1 MQIRRHDRPLLHKV
15 PPRTGPHHLAPQ
27 IGDRAAGTARRRAAI
42 AMTLVLALSG
52 CSSDQEDS
60 PLADSP
66 SAGSAAPA
74 SQNDNGADENSRPD
88 AESEVV
94 AQNLEAPWSVA
105 FYEKTALVSE
115 RDSARIL
122 EIDSHRPADVRE
134 VATVAGVSASGEGG
148 LLGLSVRGDSLYAY
162 FTAESDNRIQRFPI
176 TRGSDGIELGSPETI
191 VDGIAKAGFH
201 NGGRM
206 AFGPDGM
213 LYATVG
219 DAGDQGAAQDR
230 ESLSGS
236 ILRMKPDGSV
246 PEDNPFDNS
255 LVYSYGHRNPQGL
268 DWDEDGTMYASEF
281 GQDTW
286 DELNIIEA
294 GGNYGWPEVEG
305 ISEGGADDDDFTD
318 PIQQWSPD
326 QASPSGIAI
335 SHDTI
340 LIANLRGQVLRTM
353 PSADVAAD
361 KDAYAGEFG
370 RLRDVV
376 TTPSGE
382 VWILTNNTDGRG
394 DPADGDDRILR
405 IPSDLSTGSR

>member
-1 MQIRRHDRPLLHKV
+1 
-15 PPRTGPHHLAPQ
+15 
-27 IGDRAAGTARRRAAI
+27 
-42 AMTLVLALSG
+42 MTLALALCG
-52 CSSDQEDS
+52 CSADHEDS
-60 PLADSP
+60 TP
-66 SAGSAAPA
+66 AGSSTPA
-74 SQNDNGADENSRPD
+74 SQTDNGSVDDNGPD
-88 AESEVV
+88 AEPEVV
-94 AQNLEAPWSVA
+94 AQNLEAPWSIA
-105 FYEKTALVSE
+105 FYRNTALVSE

-122 EIDSHRPADVRE
+122 EIDDRRPANVRE
-134 VATVAGVSASGEGG
+134 VTTVADVSASGEGG

-176 TRGSDGIELGSPETI
+176 IRGSDGVELGSPETI

-201 NGGRM
+201 NGGRL

-213 LYATVG
+213 LYVTVG
-219 DAGDQGAAQDR
+219 DAGDRSAAQDR

-246 PEDNPFDNS
+246 PKDNPFDDS

-268 DWDEDGTMYASEF
+268 AWDEDGTMYASEF

-286 DELNIIEA
+286 DELNIIES

-305 ISEGGADDDDFTD
+305 ISENAADDDDFID
-318 PIQQWSPD
+318 PVQQWSPD

-335 SHDTI
+335 TQDTI
-340 LIANLRGQVLRTM
+340 LIANLRGQVLRTV
-353 PSADVAAD
+353 PLSDVAAA

-370 RLRDVV
+370 RLRDAV

-394 DPADGDDRILR
+394 DPAADDDRILR
-405 IPSDLSTGSR
+405 IPSDLSAGD

>member
-1 MQIRRHDRPLLHKV
+1 MTFRDPDIPLRHAAV
-15 PPRTGPHHLAPQ
+15 AVALAL
-27 IGDRAAGTARRRAAI
+27 T
-42 AMTLVLALSG
+42 LSG
-52 CSSDQEDS
+52 CSNDA
-60 PLADSP
+60 ADPP
-66 SAGSAAPA
+66 STSQSAPA
-74 SQNDNGADENSRPD
+74 SHNSNSSGAETDSG
-88 AESEVV
+88 AEPEVV

-105 FYEKTALVSE
+105 FYKDTALVSE
-115 RDSARIL
+115 RDSGRIL
-122 EIDSHRPADVRE
+122 ELNDEQPGQVRE
-134 VATVAGVSASGEGG
+134 VSTVAGVSASGEGG
-148 LLGLSVRGDSLYAY
+148 LLGLSVRDDSLYAY

-176 TRGSDGIELGSPETI
+176 TRGSDGVELDSPETI

-201 NGGRM
+201 NGGRL

-219 DAGDQGAAQDR
+219 DAGDQSAAQDR

-246 PEDNPFDNS
+246 PADNPFDDS

-268 DWDEDGTMYASEF
+268 AWGQDGTMYASEF

-305 ISEGGADDDDFTD
+305 IPGDAADGDDFID
-318 PIQQWSPD
+318 PVQQWRPD

-335 SHDTI
+335 SQDTI
-340 LIANLRGQVLRTM
+340 LIANLRGQVLRTV
-353 PSADVAAD
+353 PIADVAEAD
-361 KDAYAGEFG
+361 VAYAGEFG

-382 VWILTNNTDGRG
+382 VWIVTNNTDGRG
-394 DPADGDDRILR
+394 DPAAADDRILR
-405 IPSDLSTGSR
+405 IPSGINVGSR

>member
-1 MQIRRHDRPLLHKV
+1 MPIREHDRPLLHKS
-15 PPRTGPHHLAPQ
+15 PPRTGPHHLAAQ
-27 IGDRAAGTARRRAAI
+27 FGDRAAGTARTRAAV
-42 AMTLVLALSG
+42 AMTFTLALSG
-52 CSSDQEDS
+52 CGSDQGDT
-60 PLADSP
+60 PHTDSP
-66 SAGSAAPA
+66 SASSAAPS
-74 SQNDNGADENSRPD
+74 SQDGNGADEESGPD

-94 AQNLEAPWSVA
+94 ANNLEAPWSIA
-105 FYEKTALVSE
+105 FYEETALVSE

-122 EIDSHRPADVRE
+122 EIDSQRPADVRE
-134 VATVAGVSASGEGG
+134 ASTVAGVSASGEGG
-148 LLGLSVRGDSLYAY
+148 LLGLSVRGDDLYAY

-201 NGGRM
+201 NGGRL

-219 DAGDQGAAQDR
+219 DAGDQSAAQDR

-246 PEDNPFDNS
+246 PEDNPFDDS

-268 DWDEDGTMYASEF
+268 AWDEEGTMYASEF

-305 ISEGGADDDDFTD
+305 ISEGADDEDFID
-318 PIQQWSPD
+318 PVQQWSPD

-340 LIANLRGQVLRTM
+340 LIANLRGQVLRTV
-353 PSADVAAD
+353 PSADVA
-361 KDAYAGEFG
+361 KSEVSYSGEFG

-394 DPADGDDRILR
+394 DPAEGDDRILR
-405 IPSDLSTGSR
+405 IPSDLSAGSR

>member
-1 MQIRRHDRPLLHKV
+1 
-15 PPRTGPHHLAPQ
+15 
-27 IGDRAAGTARRRAAI
+27 
-42 AMTLVLALSG
+42 MTLVLALSG
-52 CSSDQEDS
+52 CGSDQGDS
-60 PLADSP
+60 PHTGSP
-66 SAGSAAPA
+66 SASSAAPT
-74 SQNDNGADENSRPD
+74 SQNGNGADEDSRPD
-88 AESEVV
+88 AQSEVV

-122 EIDSHRPADVRE
+122 EIDSQRPADVRE

-148 LLGLSVRGDSLYAY
+148 LLGLTVHDDSLYAY

-219 DAGDQGAAQDR
+219 DAGDQSAAQDR

-236 ILRMKPDGSV
+236 ILRLEPDGSV
-246 PEDNPFDNS
+246 PEDNPFDDS

-268 DWDEDGTMYASEF
+268 AWDEDGTMYASEF

-305 ISEGGADDDDFTD
+305 IAGGSADGDSNDDQADFID
-318 PIQQWSPD
+318 PVQQWRPD
-326 QASPSGIAI
+326 EASPSGIAVSDGSI
-335 SHDTI
+335 F
-340 LIANLRGQVLRTM
+340 IANLRGEILRTV
-353 PSADVAAD
+353 PTADVSDAEL
-361 KDAYAGEFG
+361 AYAGEFG

-405 IPSDLSTGSR
+405 IPSDLSAGSR

>member
-1 MQIRRHDRPLLHKV
+1 
-15 PPRTGPHHLAPQ
+15 
-27 IGDRAAGTARRRAAI
+27 
-42 AMTLVLALSG
+42 MTLGLALSG
-52 CSSDQEDS
+52 CNSDQGDT
-60 PLADSP
+60 PLSDSP
-66 SAGSAAPA
+66 SAGSTAPA
-74 SQNDNGADENSRPD
+74 SQNGNGADEDSRPD

-94 AQNLEAPWSVA
+94 TQNLEAPWSVA
-105 FYEKTALVSE
+105 FYEETALVSE

-122 EIDSHRPADVRE
+122 EIDSQRPADARE
-134 VATVAGVSASGEGG
+134 VASVAGVSASGEGG

-191 VDGIAKAGFH
+191 VSGIAKAGFH
-201 NGGRM
+201 NGGRL

-219 DAGDQGAAQDR
+219 DAGDQNAAQDR

-246 PEDNPFDNS
+246 PEDNPFDDS

-268 DWDEDGTMYASEF
+268 AWDEDGTMYASEF

-286 DELNIIEA
+286 DELNIIKA

-305 ISEGGADDDDFTD
+305 ISEDGADDDDFID
-318 PIQQWSPD
+318 PVQQWSPD

-335 SHDTI
+335 SQDII
-340 LIANLRGQVLRTM
+340 LIANLRGQLLRTV
-353 PSADVAAD
+353 PLADVAKAESS
-361 KDAYAGEFG
+361 YAGEFG

-405 IPSDLSTGSR
+405 IPSDLSAGSR

>member
-1 MQIRRHDRPLLHKV
+1 MPIRRHDRSLLHKE
-15 PPRTGPHHLAPQ
+15 PPCTGPHHLAAQ
-27 IGDRAAGTARRRAAI
+27 IGDRAAGSAQKRAAV
-42 AMTLVLALSG
+42 AMTLMLALSG
-52 CSSDQEDS
+52 CGSDQGDT
-60 PLADSP
+60 PHADSP
-66 SAGSAAPA
+66 SGSSAAPA
-74 SQNDNGADENSRPD
+74 SQNGNGADEDSRPD
-88 AESEVV
+88 VESEVV
-94 AQNLEAPWSVA
+94 AQNLEAPWSIA
-105 FYEKTALVSE
+105 FYEETALVSE

-122 EIDSHRPADVRE
+122 EIDSQRPADIRE

-176 TRGSDGIELGSPETI
+176 TRGSDGLELGSPKTI

-201 NGGRM
+201 NGGRL

-219 DAGDQGAAQDR
+219 DAGDQSAAQDR

-246 PEDNPFDNS
+246 PEDNPFDDS
-255 LVYSYGHRNPQGL
+255 LVYSYGHRNAQGL
-268 DWDEDGTMYASEF
+268 AWDEDGTMYASEF
-281 GQDTW
+281 GQDAW

-305 ISEGGADDDDFTD
+305 ISEGGAEDNDFID
-318 PIQQWSPD
+318 PVQQWSPD

-340 LIANLRGQVLRTM
+340 LIANLRGQVLRTV
-353 PSADVAAD
+353 PSADVAKAD
-361 KDAYAGEFG
+361 VSYSGDFG

>member
-1 MQIRRHDRPLLHKV
+1 MTL
-15 PPRTGPHHLAPQ
+15 
-27 IGDRAAGTARRRAAI
+27 

-52 CSSDQEDS
+52 CGSDQGDS
-60 PLADSP
+60 PHTGSP
-66 SAGSAAPA
+66 SASSAAPT
-74 SQNDNGADENSRPD
+74 SQNGNGADEDSRPD
-88 AESEVV
+88 AQSEVV

-122 EIDSHRPADVRE
+122 EIDSQRPADVRE

-148 LLGLSVRGDSLYAY
+148 LLGLTVHDDSLYAY

-219 DAGDQGAAQDR
+219 DAGDQSAAQDR

-236 ILRMKPDGSV
+236 ILRLEPDGSV
-246 PEDNPFDNS
+246 PEDNPFDDS

-268 DWDEDGTMYASEF
+268 AWDEDGTMYASEF

-305 ISEGGADDDDFTD
+305 IAGGSADGDSNDDQADFID
-318 PIQQWSPD
+318 PVQQWRPD
-326 QASPSGIAI
+326 EASPSGIAVSDGSI
-335 SHDTI
+335 F
-340 LIANLRGQVLRTM
+340 IANLRGEILRTV
-353 PSADVAAD
+353 PTADVSDAEL
-361 KDAYAGEFG
+361 AYAGEFG

-405 IPSDLSTGSR
+405 IPSDLSAGSR

>member
-1 MQIRRHDRPLLHKV
+1 
-15 PPRTGPHHLAPQ
+15 
-27 IGDRAAGTARRRAAI
+27 
-42 AMTLVLALSG
+42 MTLMLALSG
-52 CSSDQEDS
+52 CGSDQGDS
-60 PLADSP
+60 PYADSP
-66 SAGSAAPA
+66 SASSAAPA
-74 SQNDNGADENSRPD
+74 SQNGNGADEESRPD
-88 AESEVV
+88 DESEVV
-94 AQNLEAPWSVA
+94 ANNLKAPWSIA
-105 FYEKTALVSE
+105 FYEETALVSE

-122 EIDSHRPADVRE
+122 EIDSQRPADVRE
-134 VATVAGVSASGEGG
+134 AATVAGVSASGEGG

-201 NGGRM
+201 NGGRL

-219 DAGDQGAAQDR
+219 DAGDQSAAQDR

-236 ILRMKPDGSV
+236 ILRMNPDGSV
-246 PEDNPFDNS
+246 PEDNPFDDS

-268 DWDEDGTMYASEF
+268 AWDEEGTMYASEF

-286 DELNIIEA
+286 DELNIIEG

-305 ISEGGADDDDFTD
+305 ISEGGADDDDFID

-340 LIANLRGQVLRTM
+340 LIANLRGQVLRTV
-353 PSADVAAD
+353 PSADVA
-361 KDAYAGEFG
+361 KSEVSYSGEFG

-405 IPSDLSTGSR
+405 IPSDLSAGSR